1 MAVGAELANARHARG
16 LSLRELSARTK
27 IKIERLDALEAMAW
41 EDLPRLV
48 YLRGFLRTYAEEVR
62 LDPDDVTERYLD
74 ELNETAPGYAEREA
88 HPPPVPDEE
97 FVVRESI
104 WDGDPDYD
112 DIIALD
118 VMRPA
123 PVSDQEVAP
132 TLRPVPAF
140 PRRRIGRYVPVLLVG
155 LMALVAGWMIG
166 AHLER
171 ITKPVRSA
179 AVMPYDQDSARE
191 TNEDRLAR
199 ARERAAAA
207 AAELAA
213 TPLSATFLSE
223 LVPAP
228 LADPA
233 VPAVNATVHPTS
245 VEGRPRDASTL
256 DLSGSWA
263 LTNRLDSASADRV
276 EDINL
281 GFHLQLQQRGNRV
294 SGTGERWMENGR
306 SIPVSS
312 RTEILVEGTLSGRR
326 LELNFTERGPAQP
339 TAGKFVMT
347 VTDNETLRGR
357 FVSDAAN
364 AHGISLARRMESP
377 GPR

>member
-1 MAVGAELANARHARG
+1 MPVGAELANARRTRG
-16 LSLRELSARTK
+16 LSLKELSARTK

-112 DIIALD
+112 EIIAMD
-118 VMRPA
+118 VMRAA
-123 PVSDQEVAP
+123 PVIEPEVAP
-132 TLRPVPAF
+132 TLRVVPAT
-140 PRRRIGRYVPVLLVG
+140 PQRAGRYVPALLVG
-155 LMALVAGWMIG
+155 LMALLAGWMIG
-166 AHLER
+166 ANLER
-171 ITKPVRSA
+171 ISRPFRSA
-179 AVMPYDQDSARE
+179 AMVPRDEDSARE
-191 TNEDRLAR
+191 TNEERLAR

-207 AAELAA
+207 AAELAGP
-213 TPLSATFLSE
+213 PLSATFLAE
-223 LVPAP
+223 RVLAP
-228 LADPA
+228 LADPVAA
-233 VPAVNATVHPTS
+233 VVNPTLVEATS
-245 VEGRPRDASTL
+245 VEARPRQASTL
-256 DLSGSWA
+256 DLSGEWA

-281 GFHLQLQQRGNRV
+281 GFHLQLRQRGNRV

-312 RTEILVEGTLSGRR
+312 RTAILVEGTLSGRR
-326 LELNFTERGPAQP
+326 LELNFTERGPTQP

-364 AHGISLARRMESP
+364 AHGMSLARRMESP